1 MKESLLK
8 QLQKDNVGTQI
19 MDFIPNNLGINLC
32 SVENVVVRRQKNGEI
47 TKIIIDFI
55 PQEPEP
61 KNTVSLEGAVL
72 A

>member
-1 MKESLLK
+1 MDERMIE
-8 QLQKDNVGTQI
+8 QLQKDNVRKQI

-32 SVENVVVRRQKNGEI
+32 SVEDIIVRRQKNGEI

-55 PQEPEP
+55 PEEPEP
-61 KNTVSLEGAVL
+61 KPMVGLDGAVL

>member
-1 MKESLLK
+1 MDERIVKR
-8 QLQKDNVGTQI
+8 LQKDDVGKQI

-32 SVENVVVRRQKNGEI
+32 SVENISVCRQKNGEI

-55 PQEPEP
+55 PEEPEP
-61 KNTVSLEGAVL
+61 KPMVSLGDAVL

>member
-61 KNTVSLEGAVL
+61 KTTIGLEGAVL

>member
-1 MKESLLK
+1 MDERMIK
-8 QLQKDNVGTQI
+8 QLQKDNVRKQI

-32 SVENVVVRRQKNGEI
+32 SVEDIIVRRQKNGEI

-55 PQEPEP
+55 PEEPEP
-61 KNTVSLEGAVL
+61 KPMVGLEGAVL